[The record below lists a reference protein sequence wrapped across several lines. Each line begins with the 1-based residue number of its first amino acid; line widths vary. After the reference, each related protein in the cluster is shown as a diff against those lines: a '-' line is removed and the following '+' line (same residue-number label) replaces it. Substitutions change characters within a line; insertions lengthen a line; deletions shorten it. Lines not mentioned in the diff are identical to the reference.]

1 MSNVI
6 TPPPLRTSRPFLSPD
21 HANIDPSAIPG
32 PEGDERP
39 FAYAYAEPWNPAWVD
54 GPDPQAGHYDPE
66 SQTWVAPEG
75 DITAGYSSYTQ
86 TYYSPPFDKTLD
98 DICA

>member
-6 TPPPLRTSRPFLSPD
+6 AQTPIRTSRSFLSPA
-21 HANIDPSAIPG
+21 HANIDPSLIPG
-32 PEGDERP
+32 PEGDEQP
-39 FAYAYAEPWNPAWVD
+39 FAYAYAELWNPVVAP

-75 DITAGYSSYTQ
+75 DITAGYSSYTS
-86 TYYSPPFDKTLD
+86 TNYPNIDHILD